1 MLFET
6 ERQTVVELCQQLSQR
21 GFFAATGGNLMLRL
35 DARQVAV
42 TPSATDYAS
51 LSAADV
57 CVLNLSDLSVV
68 EAQRS
73 PSVESSLH
81 ARVLRRRADL
91 QCSIHTHQPLAS
103 ACALLGAPLDVPAE
117 QQPLLG
123 KRVPVVGYAPSG
135 TTLLARRLERAV
147 DAHSH
152 AWLMRNHGVLCAAA
166 DSDTALAAIEALER
180 LAAAHLNRLI
190 GQRLERMP
198 PAKRDALAVLQND
211 LQQEAAL

>member
-1 MLFET
+1 MLFESQ
-6 ERQTVVELCQQLSQR
+6 RQTVVELCQQLSQR

-35 DARQVAV
+35 DEHQVAV

-57 CVLNLSDLSVV
+57 CVLRLSDLAIV
-68 EAQRS
+68 EAQRA

-103 ACALLGAPLDVPAE
+103 ACALLGNALEVPPA

-123 KRVPVVGYAPSG
+123 SKVPVVGYAPSG
-135 TTLLARRLERAV
+135 TALLARRLERAV
-147 DAHSH
+147 DAHSR

-166 DSDTALAAIEALER
+166 DSDSALAAIEALER
-180 LAAAHLNRLI
+180 LAAAQLNRLI
-190 GQRLERMP
+190 SRRLVVEP
-198 PAKRDALAVLQND
+198 PANRDAVALLLGD
-211 LQQEAAL
+211 LQLEAAL